1 MPVLKYLSCK
11 RANPIYLN
19 KVAFIWPTALAL
31 PGTGWISFLMD
42 ILFAPLFS
50 QDSSVGSALDWY
62 SEVLSVRRSD
72 KFTK

>member
-19 KVAFIWPTALAL
+19 KVAAL

-42 ILFAPLFS
+42 ILFAQLFS